1 VTSTTATATATTDG
15 HAIPRA
21 TPLAAAVA
29 LALGAPADA
38 QEWLVEPKV
47 ALAAIYSD
55 NVQLA
60 RSGLEESELVTQI
73 APSLAINH
81 VDERLELSLNYG
93 FEYLSYAEESDR
105 NESFNEADAHI
116 LAELLKERFFVSL
129 DGGISQQVIDP
140 EQAFPPSNIP
150 LSFNRTDAIDA
161 AVAPWW
167 RQPLGPVG
175 DLLLRYEQ
183 GLVDYDEE
191 SLHDLERSHATVTL
205 DSPAHRRGVTW
216 RFNYDF
222 DTQSFDPAVVEGVL
236 RTPAD
241 AEFEEASAQLGY
253 WVTGSVHVFA
263 LGGAESDFQAHRDEA
278 ELDESFWEA
287 GLNYT
292 VAERDDFL
300 IRYGERVF
308 GSTLNLRWL
317 HQFRDM
323 SLTLEYYE
331 QPSTNAETRFDRRAQ
346 PIFDSEVGLDRP
358 SDADIFVRQR
368 LQSALVLD
376 HGRSQWTWTLYGERR
391 TDRTPADPDDDPLGR
406 QGEEQTRGS
415 SIDWLW
421 RAGAHTDLGF
431 GVDWERSEFTDGRD
445 FDLLHARAEA
455 RYALGDKTALRL
467 KIERAGRSGDRDTS
481 TGTGDV
487 ANYDENRVSL
497 FIERSFF

>member
-1 VTSTTATATATTDG
+1 MTSTTATTAITDG
-15 HAIPRA
+15 RAIPRA

-29 LALGAPADA
+29 LALAGPAGA

-60 RSGLEESELVTQI
+60 RSGLEESELVTRI

-81 VDERLELSLNYG
+81 VDERLELALNYEY
-93 FEYLSYAEESDR
+93 EYLSYAEESDR

-175 DLLLRYEQ
+175 DLLLRYEH
-183 GLVDYDEE
+183 GIVDYDEE
-191 SLHDLERSHATVTL
+191 GLHDLERSRATVTL

-216 RFNYDF
+216 RVNYDF

-236 RTPAD
+236 RTPSD
-241 AEFEEASAQLGY
+241 AEFEEASAQIGY
-253 WVTGSVHVFA
+253 WVTGAVHLFV
-263 LGGAESDFQAHRDEA
+263 LGGAESDFREHRDEA
-278 ELDESFWEA
+278 ELDEGFWEA
-287 GLNYT
+287 GFNYT
-292 VAERDDFL
+292 VAERDDFV

-308 GSTLNLRWL
+308 GSTLNVHWL

-323 SLTLEYYE
+323 SFTLEYYE

-346 PIFDSEVGLDRP
+346 PIFDTEVGLDRP
-358 SDADIFVRQR
+358 ADSDIFIRQR

-376 HGRSQWTWTLYGERR
+376 RGRSEWKWTLYGERR
-391 TDRTPADPDDDPLGR
+391 TDRTPADPDDDPLR
-406 QGEEQTRGS
+406 LGEEETRGS
-415 SIDWLW
+415 AIDWLW
-421 RAGAHTDLGF
+421 HAGARTDLGF
-431 GVDWERSEFTDGRD
+431 GVDFERSEFTDGRD
-445 FDLLHARAEA
+445 FDLFHARAEA
-455 RYALGDKTALRL
+455 RYALGEKTGLRL
-467 KIERAGRSGDRDTS
+467 VVEHAERTGDRDTS
-481 TGTGDV
+481 AGPGDIS
-487 ANYDENRVSL
+487 NYDENRISFFV
-497 FIERSFF
+497 ERSFF